1 MIINWVANNNHIHV
15 IETISP
21 ILYFNSNFDTY
32 FISCYPNDDANMK
45 YYCDCY
51 LRFKPEIISKNG
63 KNCLFKSS
71 KGQ

>member
-1 MIINWVANNNHIHV
+1 MIINWVANN
-15 IETISP
+15 ISKLYP
-21 ILYFNSNFDTY
+21 QFYISTQILILILSLVT
-32 FISCYPNDDANMK
+32 PNDDANTK
-45 YYCDCY
+45 YHFDCY